1 MNWFVMSR
9 RFNKTNPEDFGFII
23 VDGMIISPIDQSVWK
38 PKNLYDFGWGQ
49 ENGYYK
55 TPLPEFSE
63 LMRIILEE
71 SDEDDIYGSAA
82 IIIEMFPEEL
92 LLYLESIE
100 TLTRDIKEKLNK
112 VFVLFKPINRT
123 FKNQMSLEEV
133 KSEYERWLK
142 ISKKFQYLNLRN

>member
-9 RFNKTNPEDFGFII
+9 RFNKTKPEDFGFII
-23 VDGMIISPIDQSVWK
+23 VDGIIISPIDQSIWK
-38 PKNLYDFGWGQ
+38 PKKLYDFGWGQ

-55 TPLPEFSE
+55 TPLPEFLE

-82 IIIEMFPEEL
+82 IILEMFPEEL

-100 TLTRDIKEKLNK
+100 TLTKNIKDKLNK
-112 VFVLFKPINRT
+112 VFILSKPINRT

-142 ISKKFQYLNLRN
+142 ISKKFQ

>member
-9 RFNKTNPEDFGFII
+9 RFNKTKPEDFGFII
-23 VDGMIISPIDQSVWK
+23 VDGIIISPIDQSIWK
-38 PKNLYDFGWGQ
+38 PKKLYDFGCGQ

-55 TPLPEFSE
+55 TPLPEFLE

-82 IIIEMFPEEL
+82 IILEMFPKEL

-100 TLTRDIKEKLNK
+100 TLTKNIKDKLNK
-112 VFVLFKPINRT
+112 VFILSKPINRT

-142 ISKKFQYLNLRN
+142 ISKNFNNSRN